1 MTMLTIADIQKKRK
15 ECFYI
20 KGRSKFDL
28 IQDYLSNNNCHAVTL
43 AHLSETTQ
51 KLVSNSYTALY
62 DFHFIIEGEMSSA
75 LVDKLYEIGMKV
87 KKAKNGTYF
96 QG

>member
-28 IQDYLSNNNCHAVTL
+28 IQDYLSSNNCHAISL
-43 AHLSETTQ
+43 AHLSEATER
-51 KLVSNSYTALY
+51 LVSTSYTALY
-62 DFHFIIEGEMSSA
+62 DFHFIIEGEMTNA
-75 LVDKLYEIGMKV
+75 LVDKLSEIGMKV

>member
-1 MTMLTIADIQKKRK
+1 MTILTIADIQKKRK

-28 IQDYLSNNNCHAVTL
+28 IQDYLSNNNCHAISL
-43 AHLSETTQ
+43 AYLSEATE
-51 KLVSNSYTALY
+51 KIVSTALY
-62 DFHFIIEGEMSSA
+62 DTYFIIEGEMTNA
-75 LVDKLYEIGMKV
+75 LVDKLFEIGMKV

>member
-1 MTMLTIADIQKKRK
+1 MTMLTITDIQKKRK

-20 KGRSKFDL
+20 KGRCKFDL
-28 IQDYLSNNNCHAVTL
+28 IQDYLSNNNCHAITL

-51 KLVSNSYTALY
+51 KLVSTSYTALY
-62 DFHFIIEGEMSSA
+62 DFHFIIEGEMTNA
-75 LVDKLYEIGMKV
+75 LVDKLFEIGMKV
-87 KKAKNGTYF
+87 KKAKSKTYF